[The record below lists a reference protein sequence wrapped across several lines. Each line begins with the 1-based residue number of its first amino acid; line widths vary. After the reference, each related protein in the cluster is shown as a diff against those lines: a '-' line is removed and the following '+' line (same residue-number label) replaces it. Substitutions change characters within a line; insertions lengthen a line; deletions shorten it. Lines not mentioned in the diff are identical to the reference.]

1 MSLQRFNDFA
11 GAFLAGVDLAD
22 WAIGAVLVAGFLAM
36 LLLDH
41 VQQAMVGGSHAHVHT
56 HVHNSSSSQSVHRQH
71 SHCSD
76 EDPEDDRTCVQKVAL
91 SGRIPT

>member
-1 MSLQRFNDFA
+1 MMVLFV
-11 GAFLAGVDLAD
+11 AGVDLAD

-41 VQQAMVGGSHAHVHT
+41 VQQAMVGGSHAHA
-56 HVHNSSSSQSVHRQH
+56 HVHVHHSNSSQSVHRQH

-76 EDPEDDRTCVQKVAL
+76 EDPENERTVQKVAHSL
-91 SGRIPT
+91 KLACMLK